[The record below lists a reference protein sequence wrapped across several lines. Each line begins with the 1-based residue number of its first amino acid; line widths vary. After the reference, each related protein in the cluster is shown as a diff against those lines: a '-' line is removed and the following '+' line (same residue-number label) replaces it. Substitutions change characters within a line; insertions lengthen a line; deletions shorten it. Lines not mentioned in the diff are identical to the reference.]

1 VALNVLKSLSVPP
14 ETVISSNVKSVVV
27 SLVSKVMLN
36 SLSLVVD
43 VLAISLIPLLAVIE
57 TAGPVLSYV
66 QEN

>member
-1 VALNVLKSLSVPP
+1 MALNALKSLNVPP
-14 ETVISSNVKSVVV
+14 DTVISSNIKSVVV

-43 VLAISLIPLLAVIE
+43 VLAISLMPLLAVIE
-57 TAGPVLSYV
+57 TEGPVLSYV